1 MSAIKVAAVAVACL
15 LLAACEPTAEQV
27 SNVRSQ
33 LPEGCELLD
42 LGAYGEI
49 DRLVVVTC
57 DGRQTVSTNSVIIK
71 RAGKTTTRDAASTF
85 LIGAL

>member
-1 MSAIKVAAVAVACL
+1 MTSIKIVAVAAACL
-15 LLAACEPTAEQV
+15 LLAACEPTAEQMT
-27 SNVRSQ
+27 NVRSQ
-33 LPEGCELLD
+33 LPAGCELLD

-71 RAGKTTTRDAASTF
+71 RTGKTTTRDAAATF
-85 LIGAL
+85 ILGAL